1 MVTMST
7 AISTTNNAMD
17 LCDKLE
23 AELEAVEAEM
33 RERGSVRMAST
44 GGGYTIINPGF
55 RRKKVQFH
63 ELPDRDRE
71 LVDRHRELS
80 GQIREASAALLESS
94 AEELRVSESVAA

>member
-7 AISTTNNAMD
+7 AIKTTDTAMD

-33 RERGSVRMAST
+33 GQRGSVRMAAT
-44 GGGYTIINPGF
+44 GGGYTILNPGF
-55 RRKKVQFH
+55 RRKKVRFN

-71 LVDRHRELS
+71 LVERHRELT
-80 GQIREASAALLESS
+80 GEIAAASAELLESS
-94 AEELRVSESVAA
+94 AAELRVSEAVAA